1 MNVKGQWVWITGA
14 SSGLGLELARQ
25 LARHGANLIST
36 ARRLERLEALAKEL
50 SSAHG
55 VEARPLAGDMSQ
67 RADVERLLGEVKK
80 TPVSAVVLNAGI
92 THLGHH
98 HELEWDAFEAMLHTN
113 VVSTTRVTSELVR
126 HYKTTGGSLRIMLVT
141 SMAGLI
147 PVPFQSAYSGTKA
160 FLTAFGTAL
169 AHELKG
175 TPISVTVFAP
185 GGIATEMT
193 AGDKF
198 GSLRGWL
205 APVDVVAAEALAA
218 LESRPPLWVQGF
230 SNRMGLFLARL
241 VPRNLFMGQLART
254 YRKALQDASARE
266 ASKTAAQPK
275 QP

>member
-1 MNVKGQWVWITGA
+1 MNLKGQWVWVTGA
-14 SSGLGLELARQ
+14 SSGLGLELSKQ
-25 LARHGANLIST
+25 LAKQGANLIIT
-36 ARRLERLEALAKEL
+36 ARRLDRLEALAKEL
-50 SSAHG
+50 SVGG
-55 VEARPLAGDMSQ
+55 VEVRPLAADMSKS
-67 RADVERLLGEVKK
+67 ADVENALATVKQV
-80 TPVSAVVLNAGI
+80 PLVAAVLNAGV

-98 HELEWDAFEAMLHTN
+98 HELEWPAFEAMLQTN

-126 HYKTTGGSLRIMLVT
+126 HHRQAGRPLRIMLVT

-175 TPISVTVFAP
+175 TQISVTVFAP

-205 APVDVVAAEALAA
+205 APVETVAAEAMAA
-218 LESRPPLWVQGF
+218 LEARPALWVQGF
-230 SNRMGLFLARL
+230 SNRAGLFLARL
-241 VPRNLFMGQLART
+241 VPRNFFMGQLART
-254 YRKALQDASARE
+254 YRKALEDA
-266 ASKTAAQPK
+266 ASKKSP
-275 QP
+275 